1 MKIINRTIAI
11 LCLLLGTGAFIAA
24 VCGYYWHVGTAA
36 ASWLVAGF
44 FWSTYDDDKEDET
57 WVR

>member
-24 VCGYYWHVGTAA
+24 VYGYYWHVGTAA

-44 FWSTYDDDKEDET
+44 FWSTYDDGEDET